1 MIQRHL
7 ILAALL
13 FLTACLKLFSQDTEV
28 FDTLVYFN
36 EITYHSEL
44 EEEAFNE
51 YFSEDNSSFIKLF
64 LAKDENITKQQYEIR
79 LTSFLD
85 YTKELRE
92 DKNYNK
98 PEKKKVKY
106 YYNLIHNK
114 YLEKYEMNTNFS
126 KIFNNG
132 YYNCVTGSILYGLIF
147 DELKI
152 PYKIKLSP
160 IHAYLITY
168 PQTESILVETTNPVK
183 GYFIFNEN
191 FKQNYVD
198 HLLDNKL
205 ITASEYA
212 SYSTEELF
220 NKYYFKEEDVTLKE
234 MVGIQYYNEAVI
246 QFQNQKFE
254 EAFYELEKAY
264 LFYPSEKIAYLLYY
278 SAALVI
284 DKHDFSDIKYVDFLY
299 KIARYTNYGITQEQI
314 IGEFGRITQNQ
325 LDYKGN
331 YELYDAIFFKL
342 YEKLNDEEI
351 KNEISFIYNYEKARL
366 FIRNER
372 YESAF
377 PYIEKAL
384 QIRPDHLDLQTMFI
398 YALAN
403 KMESLV
409 LTNEKLE
416 SLVDYA
422 EKYPALKNN
431 NTYNDMVCDAY
442 LYTTIQNYEEGNLSE
457 ALLYH
462 AKLKE
467 LIKKH
472 EHYSNYDY
480 NITRLYSSAA
490 VYYFRKGNTKKAKT
504 ILLEGLKFVPD
515 SYELKQRLKVIN

>member
-220 NKYYFKEEDVTLKE
+220 NKYY
-234 MVGIQYYNEAVI
+234 
-246 QFQNQKFE
+246 
-254 EAFYELEKAY
+254 
-264 LFYPSEKIAYLLYY
+264 
-278 SAALVI
+278 
-284 DKHDFSDIKYVDFLY
+284 
-299 KIARYTNYGITQEQI
+299 
-314 IGEFGRITQNQ
+314 
-325 LDYKGN
+325 
-331 YELYDAIFFKL
+331 
-342 YEKLNDEEI
+342 
-351 KNEISFIYNYEKARL
+351 
-366 FIRNER
+366 
-372 YESAF
+372 
-377 PYIEKAL
+377 
-384 QIRPDHLDLQTMFI
+384 
-398 YALAN
+398 
-403 KMESLV
+403 
-409 LTNEKLE
+409 
-416 SLVDYA
+416 
-422 EKYPALKNN
+422 
-431 NTYNDMVCDAY
+431 
-442 LYTTIQNYEEGNLSE
+442 
-457 ALLYH
+457 
-462 AKLKE
+462 
-467 LIKKH
+467 
-472 EHYSNYDY
+472 
-480 NITRLYSSAA
+480 
-490 VYYFRKGNTKKAKT
+490 
-504 ILLEGLKFVPD
+504 
-515 SYELKQRLKVIN
+515 